1 MIQLRAGWM
10 LAIVMLAAQ
19 PAAQAGV
26 IEDLLAIP
34 AIQSLLGR
42 LPELDPLV
50 KRCENIAYRQRN
62 LTLCQQATQAYQ
74 LARMPP
80 ELRAVM
86 STPLAA
92 ASLRELC
99 LSAIGRPAYNG
110 YLCTE
115 LSRFDE
121 SFKAESSEKQ
131 QERIRT
137 QKENDDFQNRQ
148 MR

>member
-1 MIQLRAGWM
+1 MIRTI
-10 LAIVMLAAQ
+10 LATALAAILLAAQ
-19 PAAQAGV
+19 PSAQAGV

-50 KRCENIAYRQRN
+50 KRCEDPTYRQRN
-62 LTLCQQATQAYQ
+62 ATMCEQASQAQQ

-86 STPLAA
+86 ASPPAA

-99 LSAIGRPAYNG
+99 LAATGTVAFNG
-110 YLCTE
+110 YLCTQ
-115 LSRFDE
+115 LYRYDA
-121 SFKAESSEKQ
+121 SFQQQSQLKQ
-131 QERIRT
+131 ILDMQNQDRT
-137 QKENDDFQNRQ
+137 R
-148 MR
+148 